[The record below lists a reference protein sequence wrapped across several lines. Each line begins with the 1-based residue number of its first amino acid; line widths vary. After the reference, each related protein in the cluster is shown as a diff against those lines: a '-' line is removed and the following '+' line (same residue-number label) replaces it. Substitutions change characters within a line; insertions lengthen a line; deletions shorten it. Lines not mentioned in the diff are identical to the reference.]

1 MVCGQRDPTHDRK
14 HPLDIISGDSDA
26 SDMEEADGLDRIAY
40 LPRELVGR
48 RILTEVNE
56 GDRAGRHACCVEVL
70 SWFSR

>member
-1 MVCGQRDPTHDRK
+1 
-14 HPLDIISGDSDA
+14 
-26 SDMEEADGLDRIAY
+26 MEEADGLDRIAY